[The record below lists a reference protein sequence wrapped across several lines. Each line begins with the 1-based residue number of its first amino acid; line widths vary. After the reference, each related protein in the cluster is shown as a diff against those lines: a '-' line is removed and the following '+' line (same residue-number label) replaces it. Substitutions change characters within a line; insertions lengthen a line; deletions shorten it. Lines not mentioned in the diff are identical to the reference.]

1 MLQRS
6 TPLFSPRGASSFV
19 PPPPWH
25 YCGAIL
31 TLACEVEEA
40 AAQTFLPGGFGRTTG
55 GGFGHLR
62 DWQATTDGSELLDPL
77 RTTAAI
83 CDFAL
88 TVTGAEE
95 VPA

>member
-31 TLACEVEEA
+31 SFAWVKEA
-40 AAQTFLPGGFGRTTG
+40 AAQAFLPGGFVRATGR
-55 GGFGHLR
+55 GFGHFR

-88 TVTGAEE
+88 SVTGAEE